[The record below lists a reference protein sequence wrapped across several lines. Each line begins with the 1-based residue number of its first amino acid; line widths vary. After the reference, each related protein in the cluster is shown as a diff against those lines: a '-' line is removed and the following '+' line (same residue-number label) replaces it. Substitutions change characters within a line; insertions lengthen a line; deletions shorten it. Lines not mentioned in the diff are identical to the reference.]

1 VGVRPL
7 DPVLARQLRRL
18 EIEPE
23 GVPTAAQWTVLIDRL
38 NDHFQHT
45 NDDRAMLNRSLE
57 LSTSEMDT
65 LRRRV
70 ESQRDRLSGVVGTI
84 GEALSQ
90 FGALIQTEGATGQVS
105 LAKQAFA
112 NRLQLILDESK
123 IDDDS
128 TGEVS
133 LIRGNLVRLADQLIV
148 LLSDTAERAAIKKEL
163 EVARAVQQL
172 LVPSADDIQR
182 EGFEVASYFQP
193 AAECGGD
200 WWTVNDLAAGKHL
213 LMVGDV
219 TGHGVSSAIIT
230 GAAKAACELAIEVT
244 AGTLDPPRLL
254 ALMNSAIHRT
264 ARERV
269 MMSCNATIID
279 PARRVL
285 AMANAGHPNP
295 VLVRQGIVHPLMAE
309 GAPLGASADPVYR
322 PIELAIEPG
331 DVLACF
337 TDGIVECENPRGE
350 QFTERRLRAVIQRA
364 AAARGT
370 SGPGARRAASVRD
383 AVVAALTSF
392 REDTE
397 QGDDLT
403 LVVTAFH

>member
-1 VGVRPL
+1 MSERPL

-18 EIEPE
+18 EIDPA
-23 GVPTAAQWTVLIDRL
+23 GVPSAAQWTVLVDRL
-38 NDHFQHT
+38 NDHFHHT

-57 LSTSEMDT
+57 LSTLEMDT

-70 ESQRDRLSGVVGTI
+70 ESQRDRLSSVVGTI

-90 FGALIQTEGATGQVS
+90 FGSLVQTEGATGQVTI
-105 LAKQAFA
+105 AKESFA
-112 NRLQLILDESK
+112 NRLQIILDESK
-123 IDDDS
+123 IGDDNSSD
-128 TGEVS
+128 VS

-172 LVPSADDIQR
+172 LVPTDADIQR
-182 EGFEVASYFQP
+182 DGFEVASYFQP

-200 WWTVNDLAAGKHL
+200 WWTINELAAGKQL

-244 AGTLDPPRLL
+244 QGTLDPPRLL

-264 ARERV
+264 ARQRV

-322 PIELAIEPG
+322 PIEVPLEAG
-331 DVLACF
+331 DLLACF
-337 TDGIVECENPRGE
+337 TDGIVECENRRGE

-364 AAARGT
+364 AAAA
-370 SGPGARRAASVRD
+370 GASRAASVRD
-383 AVVAALTSF
+383 AVVAALAAF
-392 REDTE
+392 RDDTE